1 MIADIARRVA
11 KTGRYTETAEL
22 MAKAMHEQGYSAA
35 KIQAEVMKLL
45 NADPD
50 YKMFVAE
57 NTNEYKKEIQRI
69 IKETVEKAKEAGD
82 ELVAEAGD
90 MAWNADL
97 SMWSEQG
104 VDLKKPNSMSQ
115 LREAFTK
122 QTVNELRNL
131 TRTTGFRNANTG
143 TVGIMNAYQRELD
156 LAVLKVATGI
166 FGYDQAVKDCVHR
179 LAQSGLRSINYASG
193 RSYQLDTAARMC
205 VRTGC
210 SQLAGKIMEENL
222 KTTGQD
228 LVITSQHMGSRPEH
242 APWQNKVFS
251 YSGKSKKYP
260 DFFKE
265 TGYGTVTGLKG
276 ANCTHDFYPFWE
288 GISVIPEDIKVPDPV
303 TINGKTY
310 TYYECTQKQ
319 RSMERDIR
327 ALKREINASETL
339 GMDSTELRSKLSMK
353 KAEYEQFSASAHL
366 RTKENRLRVQVGTYK
381 KFGADAGLK
390 VKQDRL
396 RVTGGTSDLKKTNEK
411 LSAITQNKGKK
422 DNHVNTPNIKKK
434 DLDNMSLSELQKL
447 AEETAVEYY
456 KSGISGIS
464 FGEKSVEDVA
474 KELSKLGN
482 KTSLKKDI
490 LSMQKKMNKQLA
502 NAAKNSKITL
512 TDTDVKA
519 VHDYMSA
526 KSYVINEKLRMGTSL
541 LEDEKQFVNDLNTA
555 LNKMPKYEG
564 NLQRSLY
571 FNSNEDVANFMSG
584 HKIGEPITYN
594 EFVSTTKGEL
604 YNPEGQ
610 VQIFI
615 QNAKNGRD
623 ISSINESEQEILYKN
638 GTSFDVLNIVEKDGT
653 HYILLGEKE

>member
-122 QTVNELRNL
+122 QTVKELRNL
-131 TRTTGFRNANTG
+131 TRTTGFRNVNTG

-156 LAVLKVATGI
+156 LAVLKVATGT
-166 FGYDQAVKDCVHR
+166 FAYDQAVKDCVHR
-179 LAQSGLRSINYASG
+179 LAQSGLRSIDYASG

-276 ANCTHDFYPFWE
+276 ANCTHNFYPFWE
-288 GISVIPEDIKVPDPV
+288 GISIIPEDIKVPDPV

-327 ALKREINASETL
+327 ALKREINASEAL
-339 GMDSTELRSKLSMK
+339 GMDSTELRSKLK
-353 KAEYEQFSASAHL
+353 LKTAEYRQFSVSANL
-366 RTKENRLRVQVGTYK
+366 RAKENRLRVQAGTYSLTK
-381 KFGADAGLK
+381 TK
-390 VKQDRL
+390 VYKWIDEQY
-396 RVTGGTSDLKKTNEK
+396 TGYAASIPKTWEKTQFVDKEK
-411 LSAITQNKGKK
+411 LLETNPKFIAIPRVYDKNEIKYNTNCVNSTIAYEMRCRGYKVIAGKS
-422 DNHVNTPNIKKK
+422 N
-434 DLDNMSLSELQKL
+434 
-447 AEETAVEYY
+447 
-456 KSGISGIS
+456 
-464 FGEKSVEDVA
+464 SVLRKNPMEAWEDVKA
-474 KELSKLGN
+474 IKFNKVAFEEIENQMKEWG
-482 KTSLKKDI
+482 DG
-490 LSMQKKMNKQLA
+490 A
-502 NAAKNSKITL
+502 RACVCFKNSKTGNGHAIIAENNHGKIEFL
-512 TDTDVKA
+512 DVQRGKYYNK
-519 VHDYMSA
+519 D
-526 KSYVINEKLRMGTSL
+526 ETSL
-541 LEDEKQFVNDLNTA
+541 LGYDDTLFFRTD
-555 LNKMPKYEG
+555 
-564 NLQRSLY
+564 
-571 FNSNEDVANFMSG
+571 
-584 HKIGEPITYN
+584 
-594 EFVSTTKGEL
+594 
-604 YNPEGQ
+604 
-610 VQIFI
+610 
-615 QNAKNGRD
+615 NAS
-623 ISSINESEQEILYKN
+623 ISSRGVNAC
-638 GTSFDVLNIVEKDGT
+638 
-653 HYILLGEKE
+653 EKE